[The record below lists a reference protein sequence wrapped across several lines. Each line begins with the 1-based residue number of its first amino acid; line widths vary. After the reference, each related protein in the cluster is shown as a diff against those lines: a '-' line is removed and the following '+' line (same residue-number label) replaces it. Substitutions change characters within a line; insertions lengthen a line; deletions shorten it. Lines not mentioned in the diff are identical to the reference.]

1 MPSCFSCAQFFLTL
15 WTVAL
20 QASLSV
26 GFSKQEYWS
35 GLPCPP
41 PGDLPDQGIEPKSLL
56 SPALGG
62 EGRRSSLPPAPPGKS
77 FGSSISH
84 QRLQRGRRELAF
96 DVGEREIGWGAW
108 RSRELAKG
116 RE

>member
-1 MPSCFSCAQFFLTL
+1 MPSHFSCAQFFLTL

-56 SPALGG
+56 SPALGEEEEFFTTSTTLEVLWFLYKPPKTA
-62 EGRRSSLPPAPPGKS
+62 EGKERTS
-77 FGSSISH
+77 F
-84 QRLQRGRRELAF
+84 
-96 DVGEREIGWGAW
+96 
-108 RSRELAKG
+108 
-116 RE
+116 